1 MENNIVSKNKYFKS
15 RNNNRVTE
23 PKAIEYLT
31 KRKIRHVRF
40 GLDALDSDAP
50 IWKIP
55 ESLRAIPDYIVFS
68 KYDQPYFFE
77 AKGFVG
83 KVKLKTRDLRNYKTW
98 NEYLEIIM
106 FLYNIPDDSYLQ
118 IQFNQIVKIIKEQ
131 KPEIKSYPESKN
143 NTYYELPVNWLPDF
157 KQMESLNEDK

>member
-1 MENNIVSKNKYFKS
+1 MENNIVSRNKYFKS

-40 GLDALDSDAP
+40 GLDALDSTAP

-98 NEYLEIIM
+98 LKVGILLILELKTREQESKMEIIIKVILIWSM
-106 FLYNIPDDSYLQ
+106 
-118 IQFNQIVKIIKEQ
+118 II
-131 KPEIKSYPESKN
+131 
-143 NTYYELPVNWLPDF
+143 
-157 KQMESLNEDK
+157 